1 MLKSLR
7 ILFILIVAIPSLCKG
22 QDSQRKTPLLDS
34 AVQNTYA
41 IYASSI
47 GGNSHLLNG
56 VEYKD
61 YEIHSY
67 DIGHPYFLSDDWEYG
82 TINYDHQVFK
92 NVDIMYNIVRDK
104 VIIDQPQGH
113 FKLEL
118 IDEHLTSFTLQSH
131 KFVRLIK
138 DSTTD
143 IRTGY
148 YDLLYDGKT
157 KVYAKR
163 RKEIQENLSSRTVIS
178 EYNERD
184 IYYIYKNG
192 KYFTVRSKSAV
203 LKVFAERKT
212 MLRKHLSKL
221 KIRFKK
227 NKDLALVESAKF
239 YDESEKL

>member
-1 MLKSLR
+1 MLKPLK
-7 ILFILIVAIPSLCKG
+7 IFFTLIVTVPSLCAG
-22 QDSQRKTPLLDS
+22 QDSQHKTLLLDS
-34 AVQNTYA
+34 AVQHAYG
-41 IYASSI
+41 IYSSSI

-56 VEYKD
+56 VEYRD
-61 YEIHSY
+61 YEIHNY
-67 DIGHPYFLSDDWEYG
+67 DIGHPYYISDDWEYG
-82 TINYDHQVFK
+82 TITYDHQIFR
-92 NVDIMYNIVRDK
+92 NVDMMYNIVRDK
-104 VIIDQPQGH
+104 VIIDHPQGH

-118 IDEHLTSFTLQSH
+118 IDEHLASFTLQGH
-131 KFVRLIK
+131 HFVKLIK

-163 RKEIQENLSSRTVIS
+163 RKEIQENLTGRTIIK
-178 EYNERD
+178 EFNERD
-184 IYYIYKNG
+184 IFYIYKNG
-192 KYFTVRSKSAV
+192 TYFTVRSKSAV

-227 NKDLALVESAKF
+227 NKDFALVESAKF

>member
-1 MLKSLR
+1 MLKPLKI
-7 ILFILIVAIPSLCKG
+7 ILTLIVIVPSLCSG

-34 AVQNTYA
+34 AVQNAYA
-41 IYASSI
+41 IYSSSI

-61 YEIHSY
+61 YDIHSY
-67 DIGHPYFLSDDWEYG
+67 DIGHPYFISDDWEYG
-82 TINYDHQVFK
+82 TINYDKQVYH

-118 IDEHLTSFTLQSH
+118 IDEHLASFTLQGH
-131 KFVRLIK
+131 NFVRLVK
-138 DSTTD
+138 DSTAD

-192 KYFTVRSKSAV
+192 KYFTVRSKPAV
-203 LKVFAERKT
+203 LKVFVERKT

-227 NKDLALVESAKF
+227 NKDLVLVESAKF